1 MSGPR
6 VDGLSD
12 DAGLTPLLDDN
23 PVQPALD
30 DVLGIGQLVA
40 LEHEEPARMLPD
52 PLVVV
57 HRERDDG
64 IALERGALAAELRR
78 VLLAGPQPARRRLPS
93 RA

>member
-23 PVQPALD
+23 PVRPAL
-30 DVLGIGQLVA
+30 
-40 LEHEEPARMLPD
+40 
-52 PLVVV
+52 
-57 HRERDDG
+57 DDG
-64 IALERGALAAELRR
+64 IALECR
-78 VLLAGPQPARRRLPS
+78 PTRRRLPS